1 MVSAKFSIC
10 MAMVVRQAIVGCRD
24 LFNSGGVVFLVWN
37 ENGDGGFW
45 GTMDS
50 ALPSLYRQLY

>member
-10 MAMVVRQAIVGCRD
+10 VAMVVRQAIIGCRD
-24 LFNSGGVVFLVWN
+24 LFDSGGTVFLVWN

-45 GTMDS
+45 RTVDRT
-50 ALPSLYRQLY
+50 LPSLYSQLY